1 MSEYKR
7 LTNKNLDYEFEFC
20 KTCGNY
26 QEIGGMEWQCDKDS
40 CKEKDI
46 FMQITDRLAELE
58 DKIKSGLGFIV
69 PCNVG
74 DTVWYLNTTPSMT
87 LARNTIYEGKLVRY
101 HILNYPQPLGTCV
114 LADIQIH
121 NEYGTTEVPD
131 VKGFGKIWFID
142 KSQAEARLKEL
153 KGEK

>member
-1 MSEYKR
+1 MNEYKR
-7 LTNKNLDYEFEFC
+7 LTITNFNADKITLNTYR
-20 KTCGNY
+20 G
-26 QEIGGMEWQCDKDS
+26 IGKS
-40 CKEKDI
+40 I
-46 FMQITDRLAELE
+46 YTRLQELE
-58 DKIKSGLGFIV
+58 DKIESGLGFIV

-131 VKGFGKIWFID
+131 VKDFGKRWFTD
-142 KSQAEARLKEL
+142 KSQAEARLKEM

>member
-7 LTNKNLDYEFEFC
+7 FTERDEF
-20 KTCGNY
+20 GNADI
-26 QEIGGMEWQCDKDS
+26 IGVDS
-40 CKEKDI
+40 CVLQGDLPFEE
-46 FMQITDRLAELE
+46 FNRVTNALNRFATLE
-58 DKIKSGLGFIV
+58 DKIESGLGFIV

-74 DTVWYLNTTPSMT
+74 DTVWYLNTTPSMI

-101 HILNYPQPLGTCV
+101 HILNYPQPLGICV

-142 KSQAEARLKEL
+142 KTQAEARLKEL
-153 KGEK
+153 KGENV

>member
-7 LTNKNLDYEFEFC
+7 LTERIDGVAHGYCGRTVDIALSGKYGLKRGCFEC
-20 KTCGNY
+20 SG
-26 QEIGGMEWQCDKDS
+26 I
-40 CKEKDI
+40 I
-46 FMQITDRLAELE
+46 DRLAELE
-58 DKIKSGLGFIV
+58 DKIESGLGFIV